1 MCIIYVFICTVCTD
15 VPRILHFSAFII
27 ASCYFCQQQ
36 DVRDLVKTARELAK
50 EPFTYLHRPR
60 PLVPAVPAVPDVP
73 DVPNVPI
80 HYPSLTI
87 GSSTHYS
94 SSTVGSSTHYSSSTV
109 GSSTHYSSSTVGSR
123 RIPAE
128 YYDVREELYLFL
140 MLTCILIYDLR
151 HLGELENI

>member
-1 MCIIYVFICTVCTD
+1 MQVRVRLGCTRARDPRKLPYAYFWLRRCVFICTVYTD
-15 VPRILHFSAFII
+15 APRILHFSAFII
-27 ASCYFCQQQ
+27 TSCYFCQQQ

-60 PLVPAVPAVPDVP
+60 PLVP
-73 DVPNVPI
+73 I

-87 GSSTHYS
+87 GSSTHY
-94 SSTVGSSTHYSSSTV
+94 Y
-109 GSSTHYSSSTVGSR
+109 SSTVGSR
-123 RIPAE
+123 RILAE

-140 MLTCILIYDLR
+140 MLTCILIYDIR